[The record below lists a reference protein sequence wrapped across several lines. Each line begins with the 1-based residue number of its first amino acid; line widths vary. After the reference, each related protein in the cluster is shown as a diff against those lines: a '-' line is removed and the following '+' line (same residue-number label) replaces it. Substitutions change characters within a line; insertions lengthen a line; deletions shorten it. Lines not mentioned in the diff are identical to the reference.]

1 MGIIRSIK
9 YKLFAI
15 KLQAVMGL
23 MVKNENRSLQYC
35 LTVLKVAGFLTPPR
49 DGRIPRLT
57 RRLYC
62 FGVFMFLVGC
72 IIMAQTGAMFE
83 IWGDL
88 ALMTS
93 ASFLLFTNLAF
104 ATKIINVVV
113 RSREIQEIIDEG
125 DADLLAE
132 DRYLGIEVIKSSN
145 VETTM
150 SMGLYTLLSGVTV
163 FGWAASAEKNQLP
176 LRAWYPY
183 DTSKSPAYELTYI
196 DQSSAVTL
204 AALVNVC
211 LDTLVTSLIAVCRCR
226 LRLVALSLR
235 TLCDG
240 IPLPDKQL
248 ISPTEERIVL
258 TRLSQYIIKHEAAL
272 KAARQIQRCF
282 SLPILAQFAVSVV
295 IICVTAYQLAMELN
309 NRNWFRCIPMVA
321 YLLCMAL
328 EVFLYCYQGNEL
340 LEESSE
346 IAGAAYE
353 CPWYHCSVRMR
364 RTLLIVMVRTRR
376 ALRLTAG
383 GITTLSLACF
393 TSIIK
398 GSYTFFTVL
407 QQAEDRNPK

>member
-1 MGIIRSIK
+1 
-9 YKLFAI
+9 
-15 KLQAVMGL
+15 MGL
-23 MVKNENRSLQYC
+23 MVKNVNRSLQFC
-35 LTVLKVAGFLTPPR
+35 LTVLKVAGFLTTPQ

-57 RRLYC
+57 RRVYC
-62 FGVFMFLVGC
+62 FAVFMFLVGF
-72 IIMAQTGAMFE
+72 IVIAQTGAMFE

-88 ALMTS
+88 ELMTS

-104 ATKIINVVV
+104 AMKIINVVV
-113 RSREIQEIIDEG
+113 RSREIQEIIDEA

-132 DRYLGIEVIKSSN
+132 DRDMGIEVIKSCN
-145 VETTM
+145 VETTT
-150 SMGLYTLLSGVTV
+150 SMGLYALLSGVTV
-163 FGWAASAEKNQLP
+163 FGWAVSAEKNQLP

-196 DQSSAVTL
+196 NQSAAVTL

-211 LDTLVTSLIAVCRCR
+211 LDTLVTSQISICRCR

-235 TLCDG
+235 MLCDG
-240 IPLPDKQL
+240 IRLPEKQL

-258 TRLSQYIIKHEAAL
+258 SRLSQCVIKHEAAL
-272 KAARQIQRCF
+272 KAAREIQHCF
-282 SLPILAQFAVSVV
+282 SYPILAQFAVSVV

-309 NRNWFRCIPMVA
+309 NSNWFRSIPMVA
-321 YLLCMAL
+321 YLLCMTL

-353 CPWYHCSVRMR
+353 CPWYQCSVRVR

-393 TSIIK
+393 TAIIK
-398 GSYTFFTVL
+398 ASYTFFTVL
-407 QQAEDRNPK
+407 QQAEERNKSK